1 MIIHVVESIRLC
13 FFTSQFFSK
22 LFFIVICIIVNK
34 SQFILQR
41 KRTFF
46 FINDRPICKFSLL
59 ISRLWNVQNLT
70 NLYTSL
76 IRRYLFKT
84 FMWSWFSDSILPLL
98 RLANLLNFDQWKI
111 VIYIWFVITF
121 KMASRSEGNRFS
133 RYFFDDFT

>member
-1 MIIHVVESIRLC
+1 MHLLGCVFSHPN
-13 FFTSQFFSK
+13 FFQNFFLLLYVSSLTNHNSYYK
-22 LFFIVICIIVNK
+22 ENGL
-34 SQFILQR
+34 
-41 KRTFF
+41 F